1 MSIFR
6 VSINIAT
13 ASHSLEQLNEYTG
26 VAADRWLPIGEPV
39 HDFDPTGPAR
49 EISQWHY
56 SAPVHGDTEVLAPH
70 LELLR
75 PVLERM
81 AEATLEG
88 RSYGSLSVSLNARP
102 NAFVFEFEPRDA
114 VLIARA
120 GLRIRI
126 DAYTPEG

>member
-13 ASHSLEQLNEYTG
+13 ASHSLEHLNEYTG
-26 VAADRWLPIGEPV
+26 VEASRWLPIGQPV

-56 SAPVHGDTEVLAPH
+56 DVPVPGDSELIEPH
-70 LELLR
+70 LALLR

-81 AEATLEG
+81 AYSDFDGAV
-88 RSYGSLSVSLNARP
+88 YGSLSVSLSARP
-102 NAFVFEFEPRDA
+102 NAFVFEIEPLDA
-114 VLIARA
+114 ALIARA